1 MMAKHRKREQK
12 GGREAEKLKKK
23 KRLDVIL
30 RWKRVST
37 AIWVLGAVIR
47 SRLSDEELF
56 IKTGIIYNVAQLLDI
71 RTTSTWLRCWMQV
84 RLH

>member
-1 MMAKHRKREQK
+1 MAKHRKREQK
-12 GGREAEKLKKK
+12 GGKEAEKLKKK

-47 SRLSDEELF
+47 SRLSDEELS
-56 IKTGIIYNVAQLLDI
+56 IKTGLIYNVAQLLDI
-71 RTTSTWLRCWMQV
+71 RTTSTWLRCWM
-84 RLH
+84 

>member
-12 GGREAEKLKKK
+12 GEREAEKLKKK

-47 SRLSDEELF
+47 SRLSDEELS
-56 IKTGIIYNVAQLLDI
+56 IKTGLIYNVAQLLDI
-71 RTTSTWLRCWMQV
+71 RTTST
-84 RLH
+84 

>member
-1 MMAKHRKREQK
+1 MLNIERESKK

-47 SRLSDEELF
+47 SRLSDEELS
-56 IKTGIIYNVAQLLDI
+56 IKTGLIYNVAQLLDI
-71 RTTSTWLRCWMQV
+71 RTTST
-84 RLH
+84 